1 MFITFEGPDGAGKTT
16 QLRRIEKLFT
26 RLGVPLMVTREP
38 GGTEIGDQVREVIM
52 NMRNRSMRPR
62 TEILLFNAARAQL
75 VEESLR
81 PALANGVVII
91 SDRFA
96 DSTLAYQG
104 YGYEADL
111 APLRALLAFATGGL
125 VPDLTLLFDVPAG
138 IGLRRRIDNHEEW
151 NRLDDYNVQF
161 HRRVRE
167 GYLALAAAEPDR
179 WLVIDAAAGM
189 DDVTRVVIDC
199 LVDRGVLP
207 PGAREVPL
215 AEIA

>member
-81 PALANGVVII
+81 PALANGVVVI

-96 DSTLAYQG
+96 DSTLA
-104 YGYEADL
+104 
-111 APLRALLAFATGGL
+111 
-125 VPDLTLLFDVPAG
+125 
-138 IGLRRRIDNHEEW
+138 
-151 NRLDDYNVQF
+151 
-161 HRRVRE
+161 
-167 GYLALAAAEPDR
+167 
-179 WLVIDAAAGM
+179 
-189 DDVTRVVIDC
+189 
-199 LVDRGVLP
+199 
-207 PGAREVPL
+207 
-215 AEIA
+215 

>member
-1 MFITFEGPDGAGKTT
+1 MFITFEDPDGAGKTT

-81 PALANGVVII
+81 PALANGVVVV

-96 DSTLAYQG
+96 DSTLAYQR
-104 YGYEADL
+104 YSYETDL
-111 APLRALLAFATGGL
+111 IEIGRASLGKEC
-125 VPDLTLLFDVPAG
+125 
-138 IGLRRRIDNHEEW
+138 RS
-151 NRLDDYNVQF
+151 
-161 HRRVRE
+161 
-167 GYLALAAAEPDR
+167 R
-179 WLVIDAAAGM
+179 WS
-189 DDVTRVVIDC
+189 
-199 LVDRGVLP
+199 P
-207 PGAREVPL
+207 YH
-215 AEIA
+215 